1 MPYLPLNKEV
11 LEQIVRGKLSR
22 LEKLLTTRYK
32 AEVIIEPCLIE
43 EILRRA
49 TRAENGARMLEA
61 IIEGQMLPPV
71 SLALLNRLAHRETV
85 TRIHLTVVDGQF
97 SGEVE

>member
-1 MPYLPLNKEV
+1 M
-11 LEQIVRGKLSR
+11 
-22 LEKLLTTRYK
+22 
-32 AEVIIEPCLIE
+32 IIEPCLIE

-71 SLALLNRLAHRETV
+71 SLDLLNRLAHREAI
-85 TRIHLTVVDGQF
+85 TRIHLTVADGQF
-97 SGEVE
+97 CGEVE